1 MALNSILSVYELA
14 ANKQLALAHPFT
26 PLRKQPLIPE
36 LITSLTQA
44 GMRGVMPSPCVS
56 SNPAASLSLV
66 PSQRRSLYLQ
76 IKQAGGHSLLPTLGK
91 HQFSGILLFLAA
103 HRPNPT
109 CVPMVCSGLGMSSTR
124 DREPDLEC
132 AELLRCNPRCIFLG
146 FSFCFLQEKCSTAG
160 SGSVQG

>member
-91 HQFSGILLFLAA
+91 HQFSGILLFLQPTDQTLRVSPWSAQAWGCPPRGTENQIWSAQSSFAA
-103 HRPNPT
+103 IH
-109 CVPMVCSGLGMSSTR
+109 G
-124 DREPDLEC
+124 
-132 AELLRCNPRCIFLG
+132 AF
-146 FSFCFLQEKCSTAG
+146 F
-160 SGSVQG
+160 